1 MAKTAMREADEKAA
15 VKANAPDFERAIRVM
30 KNDIAPIEDAN
41 SQSRGDLSAAWK
53 VIADDCHVNKRA
65 AKYFLKLHG
74 ASDELRDDELRSL
87 YGLMQAAGI
96 GITRDLVDQA
106 EGVTKSMPLAPA
118 AGEPDRGDK
127 PEFDAAAP
135 PAGNAVD
142 QMLAGEAKR
151 RGKAPDELGGGPRKA
166 GTKPAAKKPNLPT
179 LRAVN

>member
-15 VKANAPDFERAIRVM
+15 IEANKPDFKRAISIMATEIKKSDEESAQV
-30 KNDIAPIEDAN
+30 
-41 SQSRGDLSAAWK
+41 RGDLSASWK
-53 VIADDCHVNKRA
+53 RIEEDCRCVKAA
-65 AKYFLKLHG
+65 AKVFFKLRG
-74 ASDELRDDELRSL
+74 MSIESRDDYLRTL
-87 YGLMQAAGI
+87 YGLMEADGI
-96 GITRDLVDQA
+96 GISRDLVDQA
-106 EGVTKSMPLAPA
+106 EGVNKSMPLAPA

-135 PAGNAVD
+135 PAGAVD

-179 LRAVN
+179 LRAVK

>member
-15 VKANAPDFERAIRVM
+15 VEINKPDFARALRVM
-30 KNDIAPIEDAN
+30 KNDIAPLDDAN
-41 SQSRGDLSAAWK
+41 SQSRGDMSAAWK

-65 AKYFLKLHG
+65 AKYFQKLQA

-87 YGLMQAAGI
+87 YGLMAEAGI
-96 GITRDLVDQA
+96 GISRDLVDQA
-106 EGVTKSMPLAPA
+106 EGVTKTMPLAPPA
-118 AGEPDRGDK
+118 DEPIKDDV
-127 PEFDAAAP
+127 
-135 PAGNAVD
+135 AGNAVD

-166 GTKPAAKKPNLPT
+166 GTKPAAKKPDLPT

>member
-15 VKANAPDFERAIRVM
+15 VEANKPDFERAIRVM
-30 KNDIAPIEDAN
+30 ANDIKASDEAN
-41 SQSRGDLSAAWK
+41 AQTRGDLSAAWK
-53 VIADDCHVNKRA
+53 VVEDECRCVKGA
-65 AKYFLKLHG
+65 AKVFFKLRG
-74 ASDELRDDELRSL
+74 MSPETRDDYLRTL
-87 YGLMQAAGI
+87 YGLMEADGI
-96 GITRDLVDQA
+96 GISRDLVDQA
-106 EGVTKSMPLAPA
+106 EGVSKSMPLAPA
-118 AGEPDRGDK
+118 AADEPDRGDK

-135 PAGNAVD
+135 SPVD